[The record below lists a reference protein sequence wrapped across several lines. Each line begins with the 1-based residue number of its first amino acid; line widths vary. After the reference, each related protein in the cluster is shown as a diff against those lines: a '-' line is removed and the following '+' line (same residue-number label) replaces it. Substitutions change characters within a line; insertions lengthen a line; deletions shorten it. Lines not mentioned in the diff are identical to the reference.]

1 MIQITIKK
9 NYQNNVTAIHVS
21 GHARYAPVGK
31 DIVCAAVSTLLQVV
45 GYTLAERDDGMVK
58 LDFDTSGLGTVDI
71 TNPSRESYLI
81 TGVFENGARMLAEQ
95 YPDHVALKV
104 S

>member
-1 MIQITIKK
+1 MIQIAITK
-9 NYQNNVTAIHVS
+9 NQQHNTTAIHVS
-21 GHARYAPVGK
+21 GHANYAPIGK

-45 GYTLAERDDGMVK
+45 GYTLAERDDGLVK
-58 LDFDTSGLGTVDI
+58 LDFNTSGLGTVDI

-81 TGVFENGARMLAEQ
+81 TSVFENGARMLADQ
-95 YPDHVALKV
+95 YPDYVTLKV